1 MKTHNFLFYDARI
14 ISMRIFIE
22 LEVKPTDDP
31 RALRVSNPDT
41 TASPNILKTTPTKFQ
56 GQLAS
61 PRLKLRVIRY
71 GEQ

>member
-1 MKTHNFLFYDARI
+1 MKIHNFPFYDARI
-14 ISMRIFIE
+14 ISMRIIIE

-31 RALRVSNPDT
+31 RTLRVSNPDT